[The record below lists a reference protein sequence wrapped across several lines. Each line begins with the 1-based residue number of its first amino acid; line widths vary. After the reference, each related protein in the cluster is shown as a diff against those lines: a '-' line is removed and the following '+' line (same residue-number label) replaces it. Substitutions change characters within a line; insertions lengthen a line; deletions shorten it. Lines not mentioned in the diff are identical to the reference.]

1 MYGRDERKIEKR
13 KYLAIMLE
21 RTLVSINMVMK
32 RDNVKKSENRTS
44 RWKEGYE
51 CWRKLMTHA
60 VCLPSIRSGC

>member
-1 MYGRDERKIEKR
+1 MYGRDEREIEKR

-44 RWKEGYE
+44 RWKEAMSVG
-51 CWRKLMTHA
+51 RK
-60 VCLPSIRSGC
+60 